1 MGIRDGSSTGDNRD
15 CGPDKEKL
23 GSCGEMKMRD
33 MKGCGRI
40 ANNER
45 YGLRKISCQVNNKNV
60 RLGQNRVR
68 GIWGNKQRQVHSSE
82 SPRCQM
88 I

>member
-1 MGIRDGSSTGDNRD
+1 MGIRDGSGTGGNRD

-23 GSCGEMKMRD
+23 GVMWRD
-33 MKGCGRI
+33 ESERYVKGCERI

-60 RLGQNRVR
+60 RLGRNRV
-68 GIWGNKQRQVHSSE
+68 
-82 SPRCQM
+82 
-88 I
+88 